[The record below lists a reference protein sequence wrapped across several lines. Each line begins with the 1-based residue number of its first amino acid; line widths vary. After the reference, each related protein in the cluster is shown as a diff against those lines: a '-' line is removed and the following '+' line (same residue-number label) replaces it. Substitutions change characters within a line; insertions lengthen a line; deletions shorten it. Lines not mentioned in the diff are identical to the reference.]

1 MSLFATIS
9 AQAAKAKQ
17 AAVYLRQLDTTA
29 KNQALSAMAQ
39 ALLDNEDT
47 ILAANVQDLNNGKA
61 TGLSAALLDRLSLDH
76 DRIAG
81 MASGIKEIAALP
93 DPVGQML
100 KMVKRPNGLDIQKI
114 RTPLGVIGIIYEARP
129 NVTADAAALCLKAG
143 NAVLLKGGGESRLS
157 NRAIASSLIAAAE
170 INGIPAGSIAFID
183 SADREAGMIMMRMPE
198 YLDVLIPRGGKGLMQ
213 SVRMNSQVPTIMTG
227 MGVCHLYVDDD
238 ADFTKAARIIM
249 NAKVQRPSVCNALE
263 TLLIHQKAAPV
274 FLPQIVEQL
283 TQVGVELRGCERA
296 RAVCPQLQTAMD
308 QDWDEEYLDLILAIR
323 IVDDLDMALAH
334 IAAHSTG
341 HSEAIVSESYSTVRK
356 FMASVD
362 AAAVYANA
370 STRFTDGGEF
380 GMGAEMGIST
390 QKLHV
395 RGPMGLEEL
404 TTCKYVIY
412 GDGQIR

>member
-129 NVTADAAALCLKAG
+129 NV
-143 NAVLLKGGGESRLS
+143 
-157 NRAIASSLIAAAE
+157 
-170 INGIPAGSIAFID
+170 
-183 SADREAGMIMMRMPE
+183 
-198 YLDVLIPRGGKGLMQ
+198 
-213 SVRMNSQVPTIMTG
+213 
-227 MGVCHLYVDDD
+227 
-238 ADFTKAARIIM
+238 
-249 NAKVQRPSVCNALE
+249 
-263 TLLIHQKAAPV
+263 
-274 FLPQIVEQL
+274 
-283 TQVGVELRGCERA
+283 
-296 RAVCPQLQTAMD
+296 
-308 QDWDEEYLDLILAIR
+308 
-323 IVDDLDMALAH
+323 
-334 IAAHSTG
+334 
-341 HSEAIVSESYSTVRK
+341 
-356 FMASVD
+356 
-362 AAAVYANA
+362 
-370 STRFTDGGEF
+370 
-380 GMGAEMGIST
+380 
-390 QKLHV
+390 
-395 RGPMGLEEL
+395 
-404 TTCKYVIY
+404 
-412 GDGQIR
+412 